1 MYLLLKNLHI
11 AAVITSI
18 SLFLL
23 RGILMMARSPRLHSR
38 ILQVLPHVVDTVLLA
53 SGVGLILVLG
63 IALLTATWLQVK
75 LTLLIA
81 YIVAGSVAL
90 KRGRTYRIRLL
101 TLAAALIIVATII
114 ATALTHQPLGFSAS

>member
-63 IALLTATWLQVK
+63 IALLAATWLQVK

-90 KRGRTYRIRLL
+90 KRGKTYRIRLL
-101 TLAAALIIVATII
+101 ALAAALIIVATII
-114 ATALTHQPLGFSAS
+114 ATAMTHQPLGLPAT